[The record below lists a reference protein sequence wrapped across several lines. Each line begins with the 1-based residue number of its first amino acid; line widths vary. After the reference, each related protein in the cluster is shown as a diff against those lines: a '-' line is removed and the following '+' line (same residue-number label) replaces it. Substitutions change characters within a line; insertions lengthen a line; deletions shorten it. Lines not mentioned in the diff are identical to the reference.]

1 MVDLVL
7 KRTREEAARGHDLR
21 HVVHV
26 EILARHL
33 RGTIY
38 GTAEPRKA
46 QAPFLVELA
55 ALAGYYLGIE
65 EDERHRDNRIKRLV
79 LLGLAPFWNV
89 DYAHPLGATDLLR
102 REPHSLRS
110 MHRGNHV
117 DGERTKLIGDNC
129 DWLRLLAEDR
139 FAVLVDLEF
148 QELNTSF

>member
-7 KRTREEAARGHDLR
+7 QGAREEAASSHDLR

-33 RGTIY
+33 RGAIY

-55 ALAGYYLGIE
+55 ALAGDYLGVE
-65 EDERHRDNRIKRLV
+65 EDERHSDNGIERLV
-79 LLGLAPFWNV
+79 LLVFTSFGNV
-89 DYAHPLGATDLLR
+89 DYAHPLGAADLLR
-102 REPHSLRS
+102 REPDALRG

-117 DGERTKLIGDNC
+117 DGKRAKLIGDNGNRLRLFAE
-129 DWLRLLAEDR
+129 DWL
-139 FAVLVDLEF
+139 AVLVYLKF
-148 QELNTSF
+148 QELKTYV